1 MAQLTPPHHSKDSL
15 RQCPRCR
22 STMVLSVSDTY
33 EAWQPMWKCLGCGR
47 EIIRDE
53 SRQAE
58 DEKLLE
64 RIRGEQRT
72 ATQRTRNQTRVPCSE
87 NAH

>member
-1 MAQLTPPHHSKDSL
+1 MPQLPTAGREKKTV

-22 STMVLSVSDTY
+22 SSMVLDVSDTY

-47 EIIRDE
+47 EIIHDD

-58 DEKLLE
+58 DDRLLE
-64 RIRGEQRT
+64 RIRGEQR
-72 ATQRTRNQTRVPCSE
+72 AAAQRTRGHGRVTSSTR
-87 NAH
+87 